1 MASHHGHLQEW
12 GGGYSTVEDLD
23 RASPGKPSLQ
33 GMTSLGF
40 GVPVLGSASNC
51 LGT

>member
-1 MASHHGHLQEW
+1 MDSHHGHLQGW
-12 GGGYSTVEDLD
+12 RGGYSRVEDVD

-33 GMTSLGF
+33 GKTSLGLS
-40 GVPVLGSASNC
+40 VPALGSDSNC